1 MPCIVPFPRSGHRSV
16 EDKCS
21 TIFHGVPMRL
31 SRFVI
36 GLTCG
41 AVFLCAQL
49 PQWEPVWQ
57 YPLPP
62 EIKTPL
68 WITFGPSERDPSPSS
83 TAYIL
88 CGGVDANFNG
98 QQDSG
103 DIQPALTMSWSE
115 AGGIASL
122 GLSLPWGPLS
132 FPVRAASVI
141 GNRGATFYVP
151 RIDRLTRFV
160 LPFGERLEDTLLPV
174 GVQAVFRV
182 GDTLLVSRR
191 TGTDEGEVWIL
202 FPDGRIDTVRVR
214 RCPNIQQVL
223 WDARR
228 QQLIVLCEG
237 VFGNA
242 NATVHFL
249 SRADTSQ
256 EVLVPVGD
264 TGNFLL
270 LEGDT
275 LLVVSN
281 GSHELHVLDP
291 TAHAPYRF
299 PPLSTGTG
307 GYGGPREALLLTL
320 PNGQRT
326 VLVSTYSR
334 DVRWIDLATGSVL
347 QILPLSGLAEGMA
360 LRRLGDT
367 LELWITQPFTPA
379 YSPDSSVAIF
389 RLVITSSVAETAAG
403 KELRLLP
410 TVIDEGPAL
419 VSWKLPEGAA
429 SQVRAEVYST
439 DGRRWKTWELPLAA
453 TGELLAVLPLSRT
466 ELAPGWYLLRLSAG
480 ARSAAVSFF
489 VR

>member
-1 MPCIVPFPRSGHRSV
+1 
-16 EDKCS
+16 
-21 TIFHGVPMRL
+21 MRL
-31 SRFVI
+31 SRFLV
-36 GLTCG
+36 GLACS
-41 AVFLCAQL
+41 AVFLSAQL
-49 PQWEPVWQ
+49 PQWEPVGQ
-57 YPLPP
+57 YQLPP

-68 WITFGPSERDPSPSS
+68 WITFGLRPNAAEQPDLSA
-83 TAYIL
+83 AYIL

-103 DIQPALTMSWSE
+103 DIQPAVVVSWSE
-115 AGGIASL
+115 PGGVFSL
-122 GLSLPWGPLS
+122 GITLPWGPLS

-141 GNRGATFYVP
+141 GREGATFYVP
-151 RIDRLTRFV
+151 RIDRLTRFT
-160 LPFGERLEDTLLPV
+160 LFREQPEDTLLPV
-174 GVQAVFRV
+174 GVQAVSRV

-202 FPDGRIDTVRVR
+202 FPDGRVDTVRVHA
-214 RCPNIQQVL
+214 CPNIQQVL

-237 VFGNA
+237 VFGNT

-249 SRADTSQ
+249 PRADASQ
-256 EVLVPVGD
+256 DVIVPVGD

-281 GSHELHVLDP
+281 GSHELYVLDP
-291 TAHAPYRF
+291 TTHLSHRF
-299 PPLSTGTG
+299 PPLSTGTS

-334 DVRWIDLATGSVL
+334 DVRWIDLATGAVL

-367 LELWITQPFTPA
+367 LELWVTQPFTPA

-403 KELRLLP
+403 EELRLLP

-429 SQVRAEVYST
+429 SQVRAEVYSM

-466 ELAPGWYLLRLSAG
+466 ELASGWYLLRLSAG
-480 ARSAAVSFF
+480 TRSAAVSFF